1 MGVFVFQKLIRNRQ
15 KPFIQGDLMAFRKLR
30 NQVNRER
37 KKLRAK
43 YYDTKIKQLGSCA
56 LATWSKEIKMVS
68 LNILVG
74 MIIPCPC
81 LVILSVIQIQTPPAK
96 QNWPMKSIKL
106 FLDPWQTLHHCKE
119 TRP

>member
-1 MGVFVFQKLIRNRQ
+1 
-15 KPFIQGDLMAFRKLR
+15 MAFRKLR

-74 MIIPCPC
+74 NTVSMFSNIERNSDPNSPSEAELANEINQAFLRPMTDF
-81 LVILSVIQIQTPPAK
+81 TP
-96 QNWPMKSIKL
+96 L
-106 FLDPWQTLHHCKE
+106 
-119 TRP
+119 